1 MSVKQTELSYRRAA
15 VQNASSVGLIIILY
29 DLLIQDLRQ
38 AMDAIDRRDIEGRA
52 TAIKHAFLVLQQLEG
67 SLDHENGR
75 EAAENLSKF
84 YAVMR
89 ARILQAH
96 IKISSEI
103 LSEQVRLLLDVRH
116 AWQQVD
122 PANLATVASSVPSAG
137 TVPAA
142 TSGQQTV
149 AGVEGEAGTA
159 SWTA

>member
-1 MSVKQTELSYRRAA
+1 MNSRQTELGYRRAA

-38 AMDAIDRRDIEGRA
+38 AMDAIDKRDIEGRA
-52 TAIKHAFLVLQQLEG
+52 GAIKHAFLVLQQLEG
-67 SLDHENGR
+67 SLDRENGG
-75 EAAENLSKF
+75 EAANNLSKF

-96 IKISSEI
+96 LKISSEI
-103 LSEQVRLLLDVRH
+103 LSEQVGLLLDVRQ

-122 PANLATVASSVPSAG
+122 PANPATVASSVPAASA
-137 TVPAA
+137 VPAA